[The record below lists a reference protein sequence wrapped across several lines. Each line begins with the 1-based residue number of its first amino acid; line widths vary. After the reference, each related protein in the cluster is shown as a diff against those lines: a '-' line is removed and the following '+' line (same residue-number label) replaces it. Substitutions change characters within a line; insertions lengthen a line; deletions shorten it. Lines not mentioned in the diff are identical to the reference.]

1 MSFAAVMRRWRK
13 IHDLKSFTENSF
25 FSSVAAD
32 GSQSPKHFG
41 KKSPAF
47 TRLNE
52 MPVPF
57 PKETPAAAPPP
68 TSTPLRRALHVF
80 GNVVFFGGLGVGSVV
95 GYYTYFYD
103 QDQIRKW
110 ITDGRKNDS
119 LWSSAVCE
127 LMEYYLDKR
136 TYFEGEI
143 KSFAVPRQD
152 RLLPDLPHPAV
163 KTLVLDLDELLVYSE
178 WTRLSGWKVLKRPA
192 AREFLQELIPYFEI
206 VVYSDQP
213 SSYVDPIMERLDPER
228 QIHRLSRPD
237 TNYINGKHVR
247 DLSKLG
253 RDLSRVL
260 MISAK
265 PDAWALQPENTIK
278 LPPWKKDA
286 GDTLLLDL
294 LPFLQ
299 FLATHYLP
307 DVRDVVQA
315 YEGKD
320 IPSTFRERM
329 KQMGEEQQKTNKNRG
344 LLGSFQRH

>member
-1 MSFAAVMRRWRK
+1 MSEMKAAMRSTW
-13 IHDLKSFTENSF
+13 

-41 KKSPAF
+41 KKSIAF
-47 TRLNE
+47 TKLNE
-52 MPVPF
+52 MPVTF
-57 PKETPAAAPPP
+57 PKEPVPSAAPP
-68 TSTPLRRALHVF
+68 TSTPLKRALNII

-95 GYYTYFYD
+95 GYCTYFYD
-103 QDQIRKW
+103 QDQIREW
-110 ITDGRKNDS
+110 IGERRKGEG
-119 LWSSAVCE
+119 LWNAAVGG
-127 LMEYYLDKR
+127 LMEYYLEKR

-152 RLLPDLPHPAV
+152 RLLPDLPHPAI

-192 AREFLQELIPYFEI
+192 VKEFLQELIPYFEI

-228 QIHRLSRPD
+228 HIHRLSRPD

-253 RDLSRVL
+253 RDLSKVL

-278 LPPWKKDA
+278 LPPWKKDG

-329 KQMGEEQQKTNKNRG
+329 KQMGEEQQKSSKNRG